1 MGQTPARAAE
11 GEAPVFT
18 LAQTLRFYARAT
30 AIVLFSLVIIP
41 AHMLVKL
48 FGARDLVPPFFL
60 HGVGRIA
67 GLRLHTTGAAAPGA
81 LMVGNHQSWLDI
93 LGLAGAARARFVAHA
108 GLAGHGG
115 LKWLC
120 DQNRTLFITRDVR
133 GSIGEQVEQVRAA
146 LGGRPLVIFPEGT
159 TDDGRALL
167 PFRSSLLSAV
177 EPLAGEVPIQP
188 FALRYG
194 DAHDTA
200 WWGDEP
206 GMQNVKRI
214 LARRGRLDLT
224 VHFLPVLEG
233 AALRNRKT
241 MTAAAQDA
249 VSAKLDLPVENA

>member
-1 MGQTPARAAE
+1 MTPARAIE
-11 GEAPVFT
+11 GQAPELT
-18 LAQTLRFYARAT
+18 LAQTLRFWRRAM
-30 AIVLFSLVIIP
+30 AIVLFAAIVIP
-41 AHMLVKL
+41 AHLLVKML
-48 FGARDLVPPFFL
+48 GARDLVPPFFL
-60 HGVGRIA
+60 HGVGWLA
-67 GLRLHTTGAAAPGA
+67 GLRLASTGTPMPGA

-133 GSIGEQVEQVRAA
+133 GSVSAQVDQVRAA

-177 EPLAGEVPIQP
+177 EPLAHEVPIQP
-188 FALRYG
+188 FALAYE
-194 DAHDTA
+194 DAHAAA
-200 WWGDEP
+200 WWGSEP
-206 GMQNVKRI
+206 GMHNVRRI
-214 LARRGRLDLT
+214 LARKGRLGLT
-224 VHFLPVLEG
+224 VHFLPVLAGE
-233 AALRNRKT
+233 ALKNRKT

-249 VSAKLDLPVENA
+249 VAAKLDLPVESA

>member
-1 MGQTPARAAE
+1 MPLTPARAAQ
-11 GEAPVFT
+11 GKAPALT
-18 LAQTLRFYARAT
+18 PSQTLRFYARAA
-30 AIVLFSLVIIP
+30 AIALFAAVVVPTHVVL
-41 AHMLVKL
+41 KL
-48 FGARDLVPPFFL
+48 LGLRDLVPPFFL

-67 GLRLHTTGAAAPGA
+67 GLRLHTTGMPARGA
-81 LMVGNHQSWLDI
+81 LLVGNHQSWLDI

-133 GSIGEQVEQVRAA
+133 GSIGEQVAQVREA

-177 EPLAGEVPIQP
+177 EPLAGELPIQP
-188 FALRYG
+188 FALAYA
-194 DAHDTA
+194 DAHDVS

-214 LARRGRLDLT
+214 LARQGRLDLT
-224 VHFLPVLEG
+224 VHFLPVL
-233 AALRNRKT
+233 ADQALRNRKT
-241 MTAAAQDA
+241 MTAAAQGA
-249 VSAKLDLPVENA
+249 VAAKLDLPVQNA